1 MIRLQLPTESP
12 IDSSGA
18 TAGNS
23 ETPLLLKLGIKPG
36 WRLLVISPPADYWEL
51 LGSLPVG
58 VQVLADKSANYAH
71 EPAAVY
77 EQVEFIHIFTSSFAE
92 LERTLQTYQRRIVPH
107 GMIWVSWPKKSS
119 GIRSDLDENRIRE
132 LALQRKLVDVK
143 VAAIDS
149 TWSGLKLVI
158 RRMDRPSG

>member
-1 MIRLQLPTESP
+1 MIRLLLPTESP
-12 IDSSGA
+12 AAGSGSGA
-18 TAGNS
+18 GYS
-23 ETPLLLKLGIKPG
+23 KTPLLRKLGIQPG
-36 WRLLVISPPADYWEL
+36 WRLLVIEPPANYWEL
-51 LGSLPVG
+51 LGKLPAGTRV
-58 VQVLADKSANYAH
+58 VAEDAADSM
-71 EPAAVY
+71 PL
-77 EQVEFIHIFTSSFAE
+77 EFIHLFASSFAE